1 MIYAFIHALISHE
14 SSGTN
19 TSKIF
24 FIHDMIFMNEKHHNL
39 NIRWAHQHE

>member
-14 SSGTN
+14 SSG
-19 TSKIF
+19 I
-24 FIHDMIFMNEKHHNL
+24 IHDFMNEKHLNW